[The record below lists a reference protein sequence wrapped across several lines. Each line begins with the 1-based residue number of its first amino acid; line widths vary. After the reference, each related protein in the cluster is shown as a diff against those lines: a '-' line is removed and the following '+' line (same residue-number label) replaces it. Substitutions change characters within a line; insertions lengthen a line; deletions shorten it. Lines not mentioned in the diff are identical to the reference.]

1 MLPDLETALLA
12 AHRANIAR
20 YRQILD
26 ADLPAEQRR
35 FVAERL
41 SQEQAAI
48 ERLIARDAPAGASVQ
63 LTGRDPHSERGDDFT
78 RTKNR
83 ALIS

>member
-1 MLPDLETALLA
+1 MPNLETALLA
-12 AHRANIAR
+12 AHRANIER

-35 FVAERL
+35 LVAERL

-48 ERLIARDAPAGASVQ
+48 ERLVARDAPAGTSVRFA
-63 LTGRDPHSERGDDFT
+63 GRDPHSEHGDDFT
-78 RTKNR
+78 RLKNR
-83 ALIS
+83 ALVP